1 MRPAGGTRGSRAELP
16 PPGWATN
23 RRARSVSPL
32 PFTLRPELV
41 EGLYFFLEPHGKGPG
56 LDKLSPNGVLLSHLY
71 AIAIG
76 SNRPH
81 GRHGRPAGVVAAA
94 IARLDRDFGLF
105 DASPIILNAAH
116 GGAGRD
122 FANAVALVESD
133 LEPPEMLRSLKQIE
147 RDFGRRGGRRWGP
160 RVLDL
165 DIALWSGGQFRSRHL
180 TVPHPEL
187 AKRNFVLEP
196 LAAIAPGW
204 RVGPLSVRHLVCR
217 LARPASRGRP

>member
-1 MRPAGGTRGSRAELP
+1 VA
-16 PPGWATN
+16 
-23 RRARSVSPL
+23 
-32 PFTLRPELV
+32 
-41 EGLYFFLEPHGKGPG
+41 
-56 LDKLSPNGVLLSHLY
+56 HLY

-81 GRHGRPAGVVAAA
+81 GRCGRPPQVVDAA
-94 IARLDRDFGLF
+94 IARLDQEFGLF

-133 LEPPEMLRSLKQIE
+133 LDPPEMLRRLKTIE
-147 RDFGRRGGRRWGP
+147 RHFGRRRGRRWGP

-165 DIALWSGGQFRSRHL
+165 DIVLWSGGKWRSRGL
-180 TVPHPEL
+180 TVPHGQI
-187 AKRNFVLEP
+187 AKRAFVLQP

-204 RVGPLSVRHLVCR
+204 RVRGPLTVGHLAER
-217 LARPASRGRP
+217 LARRAPRG